1 MELLVGV
8 LVAGALVAT
17 FVRLGRTRADVMDYH
32 GIETPRISEAT
43 REGGSGGGENGGGG
57 GGNGG
62 G

>member
-17 FVRLGRTRADVMDYH
+17 FLRLRRGRADVMDYH

-43 REGGSGGGENGGGG
+43 RGGGDGGAPESIAPEAH
-57 GGNGG
+57 
-62 G
+62 